1 MLALCAPIGP
11 DSESGI
17 ANAQVLET
25 LEEVGLVTVA
35 LDGRRRQLGLAHPV
49 LRVVL
54 RERMPEARR
63 RAIMLDRVGVI
74 EIWGARRRDDA
85 LRIATWRLEATG
97 EADARLLVEAARLAH
112 YADDYPMVVKLAGA
126 AQAQSPDPEAGVLLG
141 EALYELGSFFEADIE
156 FSRAAW
162 LVEGDE
168 HRVAVAAARA
178 ANLLWGLLRP
188 NDALAVNRAA
198 QDVVESQTA
207 LDELVAHEA
216 WLLVFSGWPARARE
230 VIESLPRGGSARVR
244 AVCALAESPA
254 MSLTGLPAVALG
266 VAHQGHADHLALG
279 EEVWVDQP
287 AGHVLAE
294 VVALS
299 EDGLLDQ
306 AAERASAGYRDASA
320 EQAPFLQIRFAFHCG
335 RVALLSGR
343 ARTARRWFQEVVARS
358 QATGFEGPRAIALS
372 GLAIANGLLGDAD
385 SARQAVV
392 AMDDVRSFGFLR
404 PERELGRA
412 WSLVAAGDPSAACR
426 ILSVAAQ
433 DAVASGHLTGASWL
447 LHDIARLGQAA
458 LVVEQLA
465 VLAEASDS
473 KLVAIRA
480 VHAEAL
486 TTSDTNALEDV
497 GDRLEAMGALLAA
510 AEAMAA
516 ASQAAARTGFARRSS
531 GLGGRAIALAERCE
545 GARTPGL
552 VGTGAAIALTP
563 REREVAAMA
572 AAGVASRDIAARL
585 FLSVRTVNNH
595 LQRVYTKLGI
605 ARRQE
610 LVATLSHAERQ
621 DQL

>member
-1 MLALCAPIGP
+1 M
-11 DSESGI
+11 
-17 ANAQVLET
+17 
-25 LEEVGLVTVA
+25 
-35 LDGRRRQLGLAHPV
+35 
-49 LRVVL
+49 
-54 RERMPEARR
+54 
-63 RAIMLDRVGVI
+63 
-74 EIWGARRRDDA
+74 
-85 LRIATWRLEATG
+85 
-97 EADARLLVEAARLAH
+97 
-112 YADDYPMVVKLAGA
+112 
-126 AQAQSPDPEAGVLLG
+126 
-141 EALYELGSFFEADIE
+141 
-156 FSRAAW
+156 
-162 LVEGDE
+162 
-168 HRVAVAAARA
+168 
-178 ANLLWGLLRP
+178 
-188 NDALAVNRAA
+188 
-198 QDVVESQTA
+198 
-207 LDELVAHEA
+207 
-216 WLLVFSGWPARARE
+216 
-230 VIESLPRGGSARVR
+230 
-244 AVCALAESPA
+244 
-254 MSLTGLPAVALG
+254 
-266 VAHQGHADHLALG
+266 
-279 EEVWVDQP
+279 
-287 AGHVLAE
+287 
-294 VVALS
+294 
-299 EDGLLDQ
+299 
-306 AAERASAGYRDASA
+306 
-320 EQAPFLQIRFAFHCG
+320 
-335 RVALLSGR
+335 
-343 ARTARRWFQEVVARS
+343 ARS